1 MNQVLNLQIQLL
13 LHQHGRKQVM
23 EALAT
28 VENADLAS
36 IQNQIKSIKTRRRS
50 KTRSPRKA
58 RRESAKDLIEA
69 VHLEPEV
76 KSIVREIALAYERRD
91 FLPELRHV
99 RHYLEEAGRDAGKLR
114 FRTEALPEIV
124 AVLASSTR
132 AKLEALL
139 ASIEDTG
146 GHNDLAVLASGIL
159 GSVDSTSL
167 RRHADRR
174 PEESTER

>member
-28 VENADLAS
+28 VENVDLTS
-36 IQNQIKSIKTRRRS
+36 IQNQIKSIQDRRKS
-50 KTRSPRKA
+50 KTRGPRNV
-58 RRESAKDLIEA
+58 RRESAKALIEA

-76 KSIVREIALAYERRD
+76 KSIVREIALTYERKD

-99 RHYLEEAGRDAGKLR
+99 RHYLEEAGRDTGKLR
-114 FRTEALPEIV
+114 FRTDALPEVV

-132 AKLEALL
+132 ATLEALL

-146 GHNDLAVLASGIL
+146 GHSDLAILASGIL

-174 PEESTER
+174 SEESTER